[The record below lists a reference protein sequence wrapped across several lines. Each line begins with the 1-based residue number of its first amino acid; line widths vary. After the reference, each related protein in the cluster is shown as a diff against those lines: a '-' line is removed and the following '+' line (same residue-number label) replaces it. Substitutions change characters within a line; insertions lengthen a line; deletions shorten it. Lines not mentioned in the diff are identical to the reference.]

1 MRLENTEIVK
11 LRAGATGPGMK
22 GSRKNIMNGFL
33 YDPHTHTSETSRCG
47 HLPAAEVVD
56 RYVKQGFTGLV
67 VTDHLHPEYLSRI
80 DTQHNWDAVMDHYL
94 SGYRA
99 SKKRG
104 DEVGFDVILG
114 AELRFPENDNDYL
127 VYGIDEQW
135 LRSNPYMCCMSA
147 VEFFAKFHDQVLIIH
162 AHPYRDGNKE
172 VFESAVHGSEI
183 INGNP
188 RHENGNE
195 LALDLCRRHPG
206 FFRLAGS
213 DTHQAGDE
221 GQAGII
227 LPERVKDSFAYKKM
241 IETMNFK
248 LWSPG
253 FQSFVDADEAMR
265 KEAAK

>member
-11 LRAGATGPGMK
+11 LRAGATGPGLK

>member
-1 MRLENTEIVK
+1 
-11 LRAGATGPGMK
+11 
-22 GSRKNIMNGFL
+22 MNGFL

-172 VFESAVHGSEI
+172 VFESAVHGAEG

-188 RHENGNE
+188 LHENGNE
-195 LALDLCRRHPG
+195 LARALCRRHPC

>member
-1 MRLENTEIVK
+1 
-11 LRAGATGPGMK
+11 
-22 GSRKNIMNGFL
+22 MNGFL

-67 VTDHLHPEYLSRI
+67 VTDHLQPEYLSRI

-188 RHENGNE
+188 RHEHGNE
-195 LALDLCRRHPG
+195 LALALCRRHPG